1 MDRKACNVF
10 KITEMGNGMK
20 NTLYCLDGYQF
31 LTKREFERAHKE
43 KETISYLKETIR
55 SGKPKELLKV
65 YNRSVEKHAFCTVI
79 GLQFLQE
86 IRTEILQSGIVGED
100 TLAPIPVAVSEQA
113 ASDKQRK
120 GSGATDSGVTGKTE
134 IERQLKRYKK
144 AYEEAVTGKTIK
156 NMVITVLL
164 IIILGML
171 LVTFKTRYSVFTY
184 FTNYKEEMREE
195 LVDEYEQWQDQL
207 EQKEKQLDERENA
220 LKNK

>member
-1 MDRKACNVF
+1 MHRKYRKLVSAGLV
-10 KITEMGNGMK
+10 
-20 NTLYCLDGYQF
+20 
-31 LTKREFERAHKE
+31 LTMAGAMMLQGCGQKKE
-43 KETISYLKETIR
+43 
-55 SGKPKELLKV
+55 
-65 YNRSVEKHAFCTVI
+65 
-79 GLQFLQE
+79 
-86 IRTEILQSGIVGED
+86 
-100 TLAPIPVAVSEQA
+100 
-113 ASDKQRK
+113 
-120 GSGATDSGVTGKTE
+120 TGKTE

-144 AYEEAVTGKTIK
+144 AYEDAVTGKTIK

-220 LKNK
+220 LKDK

>member
-1 MDRKACNVF
+1 
-10 KITEMGNGMK
+10 MK

-65 YNRSVEKHAFCTVI
+65 YNI

-86 IRTEILQSGIVGED
+86 LRTEILQSGIVGED

-144 AYEEAVTGKTIK
+144 AYEDAVTGKTIK

>member
-1 MDRKACNVF
+1 MDHEAYNVY
-10 KITEMGNGMK
+10 KIAEMGNGME
-20 NTLYCLDGYQF
+20 NTAYCLDGYQF
-31 LTKREFERAHKE
+31 LTKREFERAQKE
-43 KETISYLKETIR
+43 KETIAYLKETIR

-65 YNRSVEKHAFCTVI
+65 YNRSVEKRAFCTVI

-86 IRTEILQSGIVGED
+86 LRTAILQSGIVGED
-100 TLAPIPVAVSEQA
+100 TLAPIPVAVSEQTGSTTKRKRSDVSESET
-113 ASDKQRK
+113 ASQ
-120 GSGATDSGVTGKTE
+120 TE

-144 AYEEAVTGKTIK
+144 AYEDAATGKTIK

-207 EQKEKQLDERENA
+207 EQKEKQLDEREKA

>member
-1 MDRKACNVF
+1 
-10 KITEMGNGMK
+10 MGNGMK

-86 IRTEILQSGIVGED
+86 ILTEILQSG
-100 TLAPIPVAVSEQA
+100 IPVAVSEQA

-144 AYEEAVTGKTIK
+144 AYEDAVTGKTIK

>member
-1 MDRKACNVF
+1 MHRKYRKLVSAGLV
-10 KITEMGNGMK
+10 
-20 NTLYCLDGYQF
+20 
-31 LTKREFERAHKE
+31 LTMAGAMMLQGCGQKKE
-43 KETISYLKETIR
+43 
-55 SGKPKELLKV
+55 
-65 YNRSVEKHAFCTVI
+65 
-79 GLQFLQE
+79 
-86 IRTEILQSGIVGED
+86 
-100 TLAPIPVAVSEQA
+100 
-113 ASDKQRK
+113 
-120 GSGATDSGVTGKTE
+120 TGKTE

-144 AYEEAVTGKTIK
+144 AYEDAVTGKTIK

>member
-1 MDRKACNVF
+1 MRFVQLSDCSFYRKFVLRF
-10 KITEMGNGMK
+10 
-20 NTLYCLDGYQF
+20 
-31 LTKREFERAHKE
+31 
-43 KETISYLKETIR
+43 
-55 SGKPKELLKV
+55 
-65 YNRSVEKHAFCTVI
+65 
-79 GLQFLQE
+79 
-86 IRTEILQSGIVGED
+86 LQSGIVGED

-144 AYEEAVTGKTIK
+144 AYEDAVTGKTIK

>member
-1 MDRKACNVF
+1 
-10 KITEMGNGMK
+10 MGNGMK

-120 GSGATDSGVTGKTE
+120 GSGATGFWCD
-134 IERQLKRYKK
+134 RQDRNR
-144 AYEEAVTGKTIK
+144 ATAQTI
-156 NMVITVLL
+156 
-164 IIILGML
+164 
-171 LVTFKTRYSVFTY
+171 
-184 FTNYKEEMREE
+184 
-195 LVDEYEQWQDQL
+195 
-207 EQKEKQLDERENA
+207 
-220 LKNK
+220 

>member
-1 MDRKACNVF
+1 
-10 KITEMGNGMK
+10 
-20 NTLYCLDGYQF
+20 
-31 LTKREFERAHKE
+31 
-43 KETISYLKETIR
+43 
-55 SGKPKELLKV
+55 
-65 YNRSVEKHAFCTVI
+65 
-79 GLQFLQE
+79 
-86 IRTEILQSGIVGED
+86 
-100 TLAPIPVAVSEQA
+100 
-113 ASDKQRK
+113 
-120 GSGATDSGVTGKTE
+120 VTGKTE

-144 AYEEAVTGKTIK
+144 AYEDAVTGKTIK